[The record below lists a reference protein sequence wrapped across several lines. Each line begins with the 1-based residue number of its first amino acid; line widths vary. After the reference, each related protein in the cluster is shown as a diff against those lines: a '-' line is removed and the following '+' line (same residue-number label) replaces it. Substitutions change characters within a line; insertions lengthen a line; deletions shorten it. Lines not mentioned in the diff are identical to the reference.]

1 MITLRQK
8 TGYTETTQMVQK
20 ETLTFSEMKR
30 VFSEAQQEKAP
41 IIGSFMVDGKWRLI
55 ELHVCGCSD
64 DFIDFNSQTSCE
76 KLKDD
81 QPIGICI
88 HLGHF
93 KYLFDSTVLAT
104 ESQVSS
110 WRILLNPPDRVERI
124 ERRVYHR
131 QPVPANTTVKV
142 LFWHRGYLD
151 DSENEPAENYWQGT
165 LLNLSAGGA
174 RFEIEIDHKENFRTG
189 QLLGMQ
195 FTPMSYQKPLL
206 LESHVKYAE
215 EQSDNRYFRIGVEFL
230 GLEASPE
237 GRHILDRILEVIS
250 QYETMN
256 AQENPCPKGS

>member
-1 MITLRQK
+1 MVTLRQK
-8 TGYTETTQMVQK
+8 TGYTGTITMVQK
-20 ETLTFSEMKR
+20 ETLTFSEMKG
-30 VFSEAQQEKAP
+30 VFSEAQQGNAP
-41 IIGSFMVDGKWRLI
+41 VIGSFMVDEKWRLI

-64 DFIDFNSQTSCE
+64 DFIDLNSQTSCE
-76 KLKDD
+76 ELKED

-93 KYLFDSTVLAT
+93 KYLFDSTVQAT
-104 ESQVSS
+104 EAQGPS
-110 WRILLNPPDRVERI
+110 WRILLNPPDSAERI

-131 QPVPANTTVKV
+131 QPVPASTTVKV

-151 DSENEPAENYWQGT
+151 ASEKEPAENYWQGT

-174 RFEIEIDHKENFRTG
+174 RFEIEIEHKEHFSVG
-189 QLLGMQ
+189 QLLGIQ

-206 LESHVKYAE
+206 LESHIKYAE

-237 GRHILDRILEVIS
+237 GRQILDRILEVIG

-256 AQENPCPKGS
+256 TQEHACPND

>member
-1 MITLRQK
+1 
-8 TGYTETTQMVQK
+8 MVQK
-20 ETLTFSEMKR
+20 ETLNFSEMKG
-30 VFSEAQQEKAP
+30 VLSEAQQEKSP

-55 ELHVCGCSD
+55 ELNVCGCSD
-64 DFIDFNSQTSCE
+64 DFIDFYSQTFCE
-76 KLKDD
+76 QLKQD

-88 HLGHF
+88 HLGIF
-93 KYLFDSTVLAT
+93 KYLFDSTVQVT
-104 ESQVSS
+104 KSQGLS
-110 WRILLNPPDRVERI
+110 WRISLNPPDTIERI

-131 QPVPANTTVKV
+131 QPVPTSTTVKV

-151 DSENEPAENYWQGT
+151 ASENEPAENYWQGT

-174 RFEIEIDHKENFRTG
+174 RFEIEIEHKEYFRVG
-189 QLLGMQ
+189 QLLGIQ

-237 GRHILDRILEVIS
+237 GRQILDRILEVTS

-256 AQENPCPKGS
+256 AQEHACPNG